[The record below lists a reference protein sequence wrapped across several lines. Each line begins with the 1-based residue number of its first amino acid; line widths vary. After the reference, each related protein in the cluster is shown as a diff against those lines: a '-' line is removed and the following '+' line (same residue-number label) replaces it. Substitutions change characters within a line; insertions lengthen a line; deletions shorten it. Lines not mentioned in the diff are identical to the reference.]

1 MFALLLCALL
11 VLASAWMLASDSSA
25 AALLVYLTSAVA
37 VALKLALLAA
47 SRQRVPRSLIWSLL
61 LAGMPVAWYF
71 ANALGEGMPAASRR
85 HLAEITGA
93 VLPGLVLGVAAAMAV
108 AGRLRETS
116 ADQRAAQDLQL
127 RRFLA
132 LDGLLVAGVA
142 GYLLMN
148 TGEGILLISTALLA
162 GAETY
167 QTLGDALTVNLA
179 LAWML
184 SSLGVADHGALQRP
198 RWLVAFGLPLVTV
211 ATLACAVLAGSNK
224 LLLVA
229 VAFGSLMLWK
239 GGRRWAAQTQHLAL
253 VLLLAAAVLVAAGAW
268 LLQTDT
274 MNELLALTRL
284 LDYGNVDSILDTPS
298 IASRLEILDGCA
310 GQQFALGPLAGD
322 LAAEFKTCGD
332 GHYLHSLM
340 SIQTHLGL
348 VGTCLFLVP
357 LLRAVYLVRARA
369 DYEPVGPV
377 LTILLLTGLV
387 AAHFTWM
394 PFWFV
399 MGLVAGLYGEAN
411 RSSAQTCDSISHG
424 PALRA

>member
-1 MFALLLCALL
+1 MPALLLCGLL
-11 VLASAWMLASDSSA
+11 VLAAAWMLASDSSTV
-25 AALLVYLTSAVA
+25 ALLVYLASAAVVA
-37 VALKLALLAA
+37 VQLALLAA
-47 SRQRVPRSLIWSLL
+47 SRRRVPASLVWSVL
-61 LAGMPVAWYF
+61 LAAMPVTWYF
-71 ANALGEGMPAASRR
+71 ANALAEGMPAAARR
-85 HLAEITGA
+85 HLAEISGA
-93 VLPGLVLGVAAAMAV
+93 VLPGLVLGVAAALAV
-108 AGRLRETS
+108 AWRLR
-116 ADQRAAQDLQL
+116 QCPAAAKVQQERRL
-127 RRFLA
+127 RWLLA
-132 LDGLLVAGVA
+132 LDGLLVLGVA
-142 GYLLMN
+142 AFLFSN

-184 SSLGVADHGALQRP
+184 ISLRSPGADEIMPP
-198 RWLVAFGLPLVTV
+198 RWLVAFGLPLITF

-229 VAFGSLMLWK
+229 AAFGGVMSWK
-239 GGRRWAAQTQHLAL
+239 AVRHWAAHTRHMAP
-253 VLLLAAAVLVAAGAW
+253 VLTLVAAVMVAGAAW
-268 LLQTDT
+268 LLQTET
-274 MNELLALTRL
+274 VTELLALTRL

-298 IASRLEILDGCA
+298 IASRLDILQGCA

-348 VGTCLFLVP
+348 VGTCLFLLP
-357 LLRAVYLVRARA
+357 LLHAAYLVYARPGYRPIA
-369 DYEPVGPV
+369 PV
-377 LTILLLTGLV
+377 LTILLLTGLF

-399 MGLVAGLYGEAN
+399 MGLVSGLYGEAR
-411 RSSAQTCDSISHG
+411 RSSAHTWDSISQG